1 MTPDHPSDEK
11 FDEAD
16 EEVTFRRDR
25 QAWMRSG
32 RCEEVDRA
40 KATAD
45 EVRAEMRD
53 TAVDV
58 NHMEKLVR
66 DNEGGTPKR
75 TCGKQEVS
83 RKDDD
88 NHQRGGERGTA
99 WKERERVWEQFS
111 MKREVELRERKK
123 EQQAQLEELER
134 VEIAQADRARLI
146 LERQATAD
154 RVLNEEI

>member
-1 MTPDHPSDEK
+1 
-11 FDEAD
+11 
-16 EEVTFRRDR
+16 
-25 QAWMRSG
+25 MRSI

-58 NHMEKLVR
+58 NHMEKLVG

-75 TCGKQEVS
+75 TCGEQEVS
-83 RKDDD
+83 RRDGDD
-88 NHQRGGERGTA
+88 HQRGGERGTA
-99 WKERERVWEQFS
+99 WQEREQVWEQLS
-111 MKREVELRERKK
+111 MKRDAEIRERRKD
-123 EQQAQLEELER
+123 QQAQLEEIER
-134 VEIAQADRARLI
+134 VEIAQAGRARLI

-154 RVLNEEI
+154 RLLNENISRRE